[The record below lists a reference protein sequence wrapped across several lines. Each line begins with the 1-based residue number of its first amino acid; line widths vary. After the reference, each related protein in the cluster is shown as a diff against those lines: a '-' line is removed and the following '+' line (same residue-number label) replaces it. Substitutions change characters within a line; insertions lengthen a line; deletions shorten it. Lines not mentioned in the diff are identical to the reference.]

1 MALALALSRPHR
13 FAQYNHVLR
22 TGSFVFT
29 FFAFAILWIE
39 RGRFSVWETLAA
51 VLTFVVYP
59 HLAFLHTRLVADPK
73 RAEQFN
79 FFIDAALLGAWATQ
93 IHFAL
98 WPSVGLLIA
107 VCLNSAGYGHVRRLL
122 KTLALFAAC
131 AVAWGLLAGFVFEPA
146 TGPLVTTVCIAGI
159 LLYVSAIGLLVHIQ
173 NKHLVHERHALQ
185 SSEQQFRFIAD
196 NVSDLVAMLD
206 VRGGFLYASAPY
218 QKRFGVEAV
227 RAGTQWLALVQ
238 PEDQQ
243 QAGALLQEV
252 VTTGQPKSMVL
263 RMVSARG
270 VLYLIDCK
278 ANPVLDETG
287 ATKTVV
293 LICNDISR
301 LLDS

>member
-1 MALALALSRPHR
+1 MALALALRRPHR
-13 FAQYNHVLR
+13 FAQYNHILR

-39 RGRFSVWETLAA
+39 RGRFSAWEILAA
-51 VLTFVVYP
+51 VLTFVIYP

-73 RAEQFN
+73 RAEQLN
-79 FFIDAALLGAWATQ
+79 FYIDAALLGGWATQ

-98 WPSVGLLIA
+98 WPSVGLLVA
-107 VCLNSAGYGHVRRLL
+107 VCLNSAGYGYVTRLL
-122 KTLALFAAC
+122 KTLALFITC
-131 AVAWGLLAGFVFEPA
+131 AVVWGLVAGFQFSPA
-146 TGPLVTTVCIAGI
+146 TGPLATTVCIAGI

-173 NKHLVHERHALQ
+173 NKNLVHERHALQ

-196 NVSDLVAMLD
+196 NVSDLVAVLD
-206 VRGGFLYASAPY
+206 LHGGFLYASAPY
-218 QKRFGVEAV
+218 QKRFGAESV
-227 RAGTQWLALVQ
+227 RAEAPWLALVQ

-243 QAGALLQEV
+243 QAKDLLQAV
-252 VTTGQPKSMVL
+252 VATGQPRSMVL

-278 ANPVLDETG
+278 ANPVLDEAG

-293 LICNDISR
+293 LICNDLSK